1 MVWKFPFFQKKKN
14 NPEIKAFVKKAFG
27 YSPSNTSVYEQA
39 LRHSSAA
46 TRIKPGI
53 KNSNERLEFL
63 GDAILDSVVAHYLY
77 NKYPLL
83 PEGELTKMKSK
94 VVRRENLNM
103 VGYTLRL
110 PELMHLNLGKQEMHD
125 SIVGNALEA
134 MIGAVY
140 LDKGFNVTRD
150 IVLKLL
156 KQHGLD
162 SKVHDDID
170 YKSKLHEWS
179 QKHKRDLQFKVL
191 VHRNEGG
198 TSFYKV
204 ALLIDQIESGVG
216 EGNSKKSAEQKAA
229 RIACDRIFS
238 HRNSIGNNEI

>member
-1 MVWKFPFFQKKKN
+1 MVWKFPFFKKKKN
-14 NPEIKAFVKKAFG
+14 NPEIQAFIKKAFG
-27 YSPSNTSVYEQA
+27 FRPGDTTIYEQA

-46 TRIKPGI
+46 TKIKPGI

-77 NKYPLL
+77 NKYPLI

-103 VGYTLRL
+103 VGYTLRIH
-110 PELMHLNLGKQEMHD
+110 ELLHLNLGKQEMHD

-134 MIGAVY
+134 LIGAVY
-140 LDKGFNVTRD
+140 LDKGYKVTRD

-162 SKVHDDID
+162 TRVHDDID

-179 QKHKRDLQFKVL
+179 QKNKRTLHFKVL
-191 VHRNEGG
+191 DHRNEGG
-198 TSFYKV
+198 SSFYRV
-204 ALLIDQIESGVG
+204 MLLIDSEDYGVG
-216 EGNSKKSAEQKAA
+216 EANSKKAAEQKAA
-229 RIACDRIFS
+229 KIACDRIFV
-238 HRNSIGNNEI
+238 RRQKA

>member
-1 MVWKFPFFQKKKN
+1 MVWKFPFFQKKKL
-14 NPEIKAFVKKAFG
+14 NPEIKAFIKKAFG
-27 YSPSNTSVYEQA
+27 YSPSDTAIYEQA

-110 PELMHLNLGKQEMHD
+110 HELLHLNLGKQEMHD

-140 LDKGFNVTRD
+140 LDKGYNVTRD

-162 SKVHDDID
+162 SKVHDDSD

-179 QKHKRDLQFKVL
+179 QKNKRDLQFKVL

-204 ALLIDQIESGVG
+204 VLLIDQVESGTG
-216 EGNSKKSAEQKAA
+216 EGNSKKTAEQKAA
-229 RIACDRIFS
+229 KIACDRIFS
-238 HRNSIGNNEI
+238 RNSGN